1 MPDRTDLRRLARRVR
16 EGDLPAVARAISFV
30 VDDRPGSE
38 DLAKELYLGS
48 SAVHKVGL
56 AGPPGSGK
64 STLTG
69 RLISYWRGLGL
80 KVGVL
85 AVDPSSP
92 VSGGAFLGDR
102 LRIQDHSGDPG
113 VFIRSLA
120 TRGRVGGLTPT
131 IFGAIHVLEAAGFQK
146 IIIETVGVGQ
156 DEVEIAHAADT
167 VLYVVTPGLGD
178 EIQALKAGIM
188 EIGDIFVV
196 NKADLQGKDKA
207 VADLRR
213 ALAIGAEAS
222 PDGDW
227 SAPVLATS
235 ALTGEGI
242 EALGEAIERHKAH
255 LDSSGQ
261 RGRRLKDQ
269 LRAEV
274 SLYLARRI
282 SRSVEERLTE
292 SHLAALVDR
301 KTDPVTLGHEL
312 LAGRG
317 GA

>member
-1 MPDRTDLRRLARRVR
+1 MSDIRRLARRV
-16 EGDLPAVARAISFV
+16 EGGELSAVARAISFV
-30 VDDRPGSE
+30 VDERPGSE
-38 DLAKELYLGS
+38 ELASELYRRS
-48 SAVHKVGL
+48 SSVHKVGL

-69 RLISYWRGLGL
+69 RLISYWRGQGL

-102 LRIQDHSGDPG
+102 LRIQDHAGDPC
-113 VFIRSLA
+113 VYIRSLA

-146 IIIETVGVGQ
+146 ILVETVGVGQ
-156 DEVEIAHAADT
+156 DEVEVAHAADT

-222 PDGDW
+222 PAGGW
-227 SAPVLATS
+227 AAPVLATS

-242 EALGEAIERHKAH
+242 AALGEMIERHQDH

-261 RGRRLKDQ
+261 RSRRLKDQ

-282 SRSVEERLTE
+282 SRSVEKRLTE
-292 SHLAALVDR
+292 RHLSALVER

-312 LAGRG
+312 LDARG